1 MLIIIQEILNTE
13 TLNTSIN
20 IQELYIVVQISLNS
34 QLDKYFS
41 ISDLEVQFENL
52 VRTILNPL
60 VCSDFFRARSIF
72 SRPFSQNKVTR
83 PKKYVFKYVN
93 KGVKRSISVL
103 PVTFF
108 GEKWPCKN
116 CTRARK
122 NLNLCRVFEIVVT
135 NFVNC
140 PSSQVPKSI
149 NPTYSCIHSCRNSI
163 YI

>member
-41 ISDLEVQFENL
+41 ISDLEVQLENL

-60 VCSDFFRARSIF
+60 VGSDFFRA
-72 SRPFSQNKVTR
+72 RPFSQNKVTR
-83 PKKYVFKYVN
+83 PKKMSSKYVN
-93 KGVKRSISVL
+93 KGVKRSVSVL

-108 GEKWPCKN
+108 GEKWPCEN

-140 PSSQVPKSI
+140 PSSRFQ
-149 NPTYSCIHSCRNSI
+149 NRPTLHTVVFTVAEIL
-163 YI
+163 YIFNNI